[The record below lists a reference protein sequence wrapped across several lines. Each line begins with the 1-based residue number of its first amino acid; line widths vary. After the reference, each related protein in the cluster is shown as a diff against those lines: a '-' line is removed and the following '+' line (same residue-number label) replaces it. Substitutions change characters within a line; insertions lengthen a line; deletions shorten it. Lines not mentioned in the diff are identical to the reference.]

1 MKKYLLINLFLF
13 VSLQNDTIKLI
24 EPLYPHID
32 STPAFS
38 ITLSTSNLLILFFL
52 FIIFQMALSKFI
64 FKIKSNSWKV
74 ILPFN
79 FYFIKETFRFK
90 FLKAFVSFIFILT
103 NELIKYFLYIFL
115 ITHLYHKVLEII

>member
-1 MKKYLLINLFLF
+1 MKNYLLINLFLF